1 VRERVQVEAVVARM
15 LQAVAPTAER
25 QRIQVLDRAEP
36 HLPAVLGHADQ
47 LEQVMLNLFMN
58 AIEAMPQGGR
68 LEVAT
73 RARDSGIEV
82 IVSDTGSGVPAAL
95 RDRIF
100 EPFFTDKSGGTG
112 LGLYLSRQLV
122 EAHGGRLELIAGE
135 GGARFR
141 ILLPAAGKETGKGGA
156 A

>member
-1 VRERVQVEAVVARM
+1 
-15 LQAVAPTAER
+15 
-25 QRIQVLDRAEP
+25 
-36 HLPAVLGHADQ
+36 
-47 LEQVMLNLFMN
+47 MN

-73 RARDSGIEV
+73 RARDSGVEV
-82 IVSDTGSGVPAAL
+82 IVSDTGPGVPAAL

-100 EPFFTDKSGGTG
+100 EPFFTDKAGGTG

-122 EAHGGRLELIAGE
+122 EAHGGRLELAASE

-141 ILLPAAGKETGKGGA
+141 IFLPAAGEEPGKAGA
-156 A
+156 G